1 MARGV
6 IPIVSEGR
14 GSAPAGLAALPPL
27 SLYVHFPW
35 CVRKCP
41 YCDFN
46 SHEISPPRS
55 RRSAAPS
62 PQGAKQHLG
71 RPGVLLPQQEA
82 AYLAALIADL
92 EQSLPLVWGRPVVSV
107 FIGGGTPSLLSP
119 ESVDALLAAVRARL
133 TLLPGAEV
141 TLEANPGT
149 AEAARFAGYRAAGV
163 NRLSVGVQS
172 FNPRALAALGR
183 IHDADEA
190 RRAVDLALA
199 HFDNVNLDLM
209 YALPGQTLAE
219 ARADIAAAAAFGT
232 PHLSAYHLTLEP
244 NTVFFLKPPPLP
256 DADLAARMQDAVEA
270 TLAACG
276 YGHYETS
283 AFARKGFECRH
294 NLNYWLFGDYLGIG
308 AGAHGKISS
317 HSPAAGPPQGGA
329 SQPGG
334 GSATHGRTDVTPA
347 HGAGDGGWAVM
358 NIVRRTMKHK
368 QPQAYLQAAERGDA
382 VQEAHAVGVADLPFE
397 FMMNAL
403 RLTEGFPARLFAERT
418 GLTLEAIRPQLEM
431 AAAKGLLDV
440 TVERIAPTERGRR
453 FLNDLLQI
461 FLRG

>member
-6 IPIVSEGR
+6 IPIVAEGR
-14 GSAPAGLAALPPL
+14 GGTPAGLAALPPL

-35 CVRKCP
+35 CVQKCP

-46 SHEISPPRS
+46 SHEVREGIP
-55 RRSAAPS
+55 
-62 PQGAKQHLG
+62 
-71 RPGVLLPQQEA
+71 EA
-82 AYLAALIADL
+82 RYLAALIADL

-119 ESVDALLAAVRARL
+119 ESVDALLGAVRARL
-133 TLLPGAEV
+133 TLLPDAEV

-149 AEAARFAGYRAAGV
+149 VEAARFAGYRAAGV

-172 FNPRALAALGR
+172 LDPRALAALGR
-183 IHDADEA
+183 IHGADEA
-190 RRAVDLALA
+190 RRAVELALK

-209 YALPGQTLAE
+209 YALPGQTLEE
-219 ARADIAAAAAFGT
+219 ARADIRQAAAFGT

-244 NTVFFLKPPPLP
+244 NTAFFLKPPPLP
-256 DADLAARMQDAVEA
+256 DADLAAQMQDAVEA
-270 TLAACG
+270 ALAAHG
-276 YGHYETS
+276 YEHYEVS
-283 AFARKGFECRH
+283 AFARRGMQCRH

-317 HSPAAGPPQGGA
+317 H
-329 SQPGG
+329 
-334 GSATHGRTDVTPA
+334 
-347 HGAGDGGWAVM
+347 DG
-358 NIVRRTMKHK
+358 VRRTMKHK
-368 QPQAYLQAAERGDA
+368 HPQAYLDGTERGDA
-382 VQEAHAVGVADLPFE
+382 VQEQHAVGADDLPFE

-418 GLTLEAIRPQLEM
+418 GLTLEAIRPQLEA

-440 TVERIAPTERGRR
+440 TPARIAPTERGRR
-453 FLNDLLQI
+453 FLNDLLQL
-461 FLRG
+461 FLRA